1 MGSWPVHVRKSV
13 FHAAGACAEGF
24 ADLLL
29 PAVCGACGR
38 AGPLEGGLCGR
49 CRLELLSLVAVSSC
63 PRCGGSLGPN
73 VPARPDGCGQ
83 CHSTLPRFART
94 YRLGPYAGCLR
105 RAIRDLKYRRNLR
118 LRGNLTRLLAE
129 RIRAAGAA
137 GAADNTDCDTIGP
150 DAGDA
155 QTRRPEVVLA
165 VPMHWLRR
173 LGRGF
178 DHARAIA
185 AGLARELDLPLG
197 CELVRVRNTPPQVNL
212 PRTRRLENVRGAFAV
227 RSTASIAG
235 ADVLLVDDVTTTGAT
250 ADEASRVLLA
260 AGAQSVTL
268 AVLAKAEPPAAY
280 AHCRT

>member
-1 MGSWPVHVRKSV
+1 MAFHPAQLRKSV
-13 FHAAGACAEGF
+13 FRAAGACAEGF

-38 AGPLEGGLCGR
+38 AGPLDGGLCGR
-49 CRLELLSLVAVSSC
+49 CRLELLSLVAVPSC

-73 VPARPDGCGQ
+73 IPARPDGCGQ

-105 RAIRDLKYRRNLR
+105 HAIRDLKYRRHLR
-118 LRGNLTRLLAE
+118 LRGRLTHLLAE
-129 RIRAAGAA
+129 RIRAA
-137 GAADNTDCDTIGP
+137 
-150 DAGDA
+150 AGDDPDP
-155 QTRRPEVVLA
+155 QTRRPDVVLA

-178 DHARAIA
+178 DHAHAIA
-185 AGLARELDLPLG
+185 AGLACELDLPLG
-197 CELVRVRNTPPQVNL
+197 CELARVRNTPPQVHL

-227 RSTASIAG
+227 RSPAAVAG

-250 ADEASRVLLA
+250 ADEAAKTLLA

-268 AVLAKAEPPAAY
+268 AVLAKAEPPTAY
-280 AHCRT
+280 AHCRM

>member
-1 MGSWPVHVRKSV
+1 MAFRLVQLRKSV
-13 FHAAGACAEGF
+13 FHAADACADGF

-29 PAVCGACGR
+29 PAACGACGR
-38 AGPLEGGLCGR
+38 GGPLEGGLCGR
-49 CRLELLSLVAVSSC
+49 CQLELLSLVAVSSC

-94 YRLGPYAGCLR
+94 HRLGPYAGCLR
-105 RAIRDLKYRRNLR
+105 QAIRDLKYRRHLR
-118 LRGNLTRLLAE
+118 LRGHLTRLLAE
-129 RIRAAGAA
+129 RIRAAG
-137 GAADNTDCDTIGP
+137 
-150 DAGDA
+150 DA
-155 QTRRPEVVLA
+155 QEAETRRPDVVLP

-178 DHARAIA
+178 DHAHAIA

-197 CELVRVRNTPPQVNL
+197 CELVRIRNTPPQVHL
-212 PRTRRLENVRGAFAV
+212 PRTSRLQNVRGAFAV
-227 RSTASIAG
+227 RSPAAIAG
-235 ADVLLVDDVTTTGAT
+235 ANVLLVDDVTTTGAT
-250 ADEASRVLLA
+250 ADEATRVLLA

>member
-1 MGSWPVHVRKSV
+1 MVQLRKSV
-13 FHAAGACAEGF
+13 FDAAGACADGL

-38 AGPLEGGLCGR
+38 AGPLDGGLCGR

-83 CHSTLPRFART
+83 CHSTLPRFARV

-105 RAIRDLKYRRNLR
+105 QAIRDLKYRRHLR
-118 LRGNLTRLLAE
+118 LRGRLTHLLAE
-129 RIRAAGAA
+129 RIRA
-137 GAADNTDCDTIGP
+137 
-150 DAGDA
+150 DARDD
-155 QTRRPEVVLA
+155 QPRRHDVVLA
-165 VPMHWLRR
+165 IPMHWLRR

-185 AGLARELDLPLG
+185 AGLAHDLDLPLG
-197 CELVRVRNTPPQVNL
+197 CELVRVRNTPPQVHL
-212 PRTRRLENVRGAFAV
+212 PRTRRLQNVRGAFAV
-227 RSTASIAG
+227 RSPAAVAG

-250 ADEASRVLLA
+250 ADEAARTLLA

-268 AVLAKAEPPAAY
+268 AVLAKAENPVAY
-280 AHCRT
+280 AHCRM

>member
-1 MGSWPVHVRKSV
+1 MAFRLVQLRKSV

-38 AGPLEGGLCGR
+38 GGPLDGGLCGR
-49 CRLELLSLVAVSSC
+49 CRLELLSLVSVSSC

-73 VPARPDGCGQ
+73 IPTRPDGCGQ

-105 RAIRDLKYRRNLR
+105 HAIRDLKYRRHLQ
-118 LRGNLTRLLAE
+118 LRGHLTHLLAE
-129 RIRAAGAA
+129 RIRAG
-137 GAADNTDCDTIGP
+137 GDVQ
-150 DAGDA
+150 DA
-155 QTRRPEVVLA
+155 QTRRPDVVLA
-165 VPMHWLRR
+165 IPMHWLRR

-178 DHARAIA
+178 DHAHAIA

-197 CELVRVRNTPPQVNL
+197 CELVRIRNTPPQVHL
-212 PRTRRLENVRGAFAV
+212 PRTRRLQNVRGAFAV
-227 RSTASIAG
+227 RSPAAVAG

-250 ADEASRVLLA
+250 ADEAAKTLLA

-268 AVLAKAEPPAAY
+268 AVLAKAEPPTAY

>member
-1 MGSWPVHVRKSV
+1 MAFRLVQFRKSV

-29 PAVCGACGR
+29 PACCGACGR
-38 AGPLEGGLCGR
+38 TGPLDGGLCGR

-73 VPARPDGCGQ
+73 VPARPAGCGQ

-105 RAIRDLKYRRNLR
+105 HAICDLKYRRHLR
-118 LRGNLTRLLAE
+118 LRGRMTHLLAE
-129 RIRAAGAA
+129 RIRATAA
-137 GAADNTDCDTIGP
+137 GDGQDAETRPP
-150 DAGDA
+150 D
-155 QTRRPEVVLA
+155 VVLA
-165 VPMHWLRR
+165 IPMHWLRR

-197 CELVRVRNTPPQVNL
+197 CELVRIRNTPPQVHL
-212 PRTRRLENVRGAFAV
+212 PRTRRLQNVRGAFAV
-227 RSTASIAG
+227 RSPAAIAG
-235 ADVLLVDDVTTTGAT
+235 ANVLLVDDVTTTGAT
-250 ADEASRVLLA
+250 ADEATRVLLA

-268 AVLAKAEPPAAY
+268 AVLAKAEPPTAY